1 MWFYLHELSKA
12 WLGYTHALGL
22 KLIHDIKMR
31 MTTTMMMILFWKLLV
46 RYLPVSFQRQLVD
59 TPPVCLGCVDTPPV
73 RLGSVWT
80 RSGANCFRLGLA
92 VVLLTR
98 TCPQRPSREK
108 DMTSFWRRRHV
119 LMMAWYL
126 TTRTHFFLRQRTLKL
141 PDLWGFMNRQRPDSQ
156 T

>member
-1 MWFYLHELSKA
+1 
-12 WLGYTHALGL
+12 
-22 KLIHDIKMR
+22 
-31 MTTTMMMILFWKLLV
+31 MILSSRALKGVVRIYARVGIEINWWYQDEDDDNDDDDLV
-46 RYLPVSFQRQLVD
+46 LKIARTYLPVSFQRQ
-59 TPPVCLGCVDTPPV
+59 PVDTPPV

-119 LMMAWYL
+119 LMMAWYF
-126 TTRTHFFLRQRTLKL
+126 TTRTQFFLRQRTLKL